1 MQGVEGGTRKTPGTG
16 RYCHRPGTAR
26 DGAMEGSRGLHRG
39 VNPGVHDS
47 TAWLSPHHAGLWSVP
62 ATVSQTQ
69 APGKACLETS
79 G

>member
-1 MQGVEGGTRKTPGTG
+1 
-16 RYCHRPGTAR
+16 
-26 DGAMEGSRGLHRG
+26 MEGSRGLHRG